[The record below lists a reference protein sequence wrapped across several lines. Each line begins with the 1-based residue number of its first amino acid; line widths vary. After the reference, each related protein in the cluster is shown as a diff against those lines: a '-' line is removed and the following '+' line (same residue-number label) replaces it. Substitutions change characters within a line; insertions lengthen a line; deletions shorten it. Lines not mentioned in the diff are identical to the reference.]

1 MFDFKGELKH
11 LKAKSPGLISAASP
25 SSQDSIFPNML
36 ACGPDLSTRRWR
48 SHSWGPTACSSGRN
62 GDLSGSEGRNKAEC
76 AVEWEYRPYQCP
88 IIYRG
93 SGSSPLSGTQIP
105 TFPLLQVRVSITG
118 CKVNPCSFLPH
129 SLCAPGRKAEKNIEM
144 MEYQGGGGSAESLF
158 ESGTLRGREL
168 GEGTGRF
175 WPKVEL
181 ERMS

>member
-1 MFDFKGELKH
+1 MQ
-11 LKAKSPGLISAASP
+11 SSP
-25 SSQDSIFPNML
+25 SLRILSSPNML

-105 TFPLLQVRVSITG
+105 TFPLLQVLVSITG
-118 CKVNPCSFLPH
+118 CKVNPCSFLPTP
-129 SLCAPGRKAEKNIEM
+129 SVPPEGKLRKNIEM

-158 ESGTLRGREL
+158 EWDSAG
-168 GEGTGRF
+168 
-175 WPKVEL
+175 
-181 ERMS
+181 